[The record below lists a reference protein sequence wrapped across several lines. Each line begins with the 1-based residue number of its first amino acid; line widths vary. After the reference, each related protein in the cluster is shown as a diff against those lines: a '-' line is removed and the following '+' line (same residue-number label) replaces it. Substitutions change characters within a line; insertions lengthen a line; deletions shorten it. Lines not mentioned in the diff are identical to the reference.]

1 MFFVSHCNLAIVL
14 NFRFRSSISQRNQMK
29 KLKIDYPK
37 VISNT
42 AIQVHSQQENVIS
55 FRREELSC
63 QPKKVIVFHKTHKCS
78 STTLQNILL
87 RYAYKNELNVVVPKE
102 NNTLPEDIGFQASSL
117 NDTEWSL
124 EFLALVSK
132 IISDLFL
139 IWSKYHS
146 STIPPKN

>member
-1 MFFVSHCNLAIVL
+1 M
-14 NFRFRSSISQRNQMK
+14 RSRR
-29 KLKIDYPK
+29 
-37 VISNT
+37 
-42 AIQVHSQQENVIS
+42 VHSQQENVIS
-55 FRREELSC
+55 VRGEELSC

-102 NNTLPEDIGFQASSL
+102 NNTLQEDIGFQASSL

-132 IISDLFL
+132 IISDLL
-139 IWSKYHS
+139 ISYLE
-146 STIPPKN
+146 